1 MSNGDKIV
9 NELAES
15 VLISTLKQS
24 TVEDRKKWQID
35 YGIDPLTI
43 ILIIS
48 VTLTLIRVIQ
58 ECRKNKSSL
67 MSATERNN
75 YLTSEVRALSFGGS
89 FLTRR
94 KIKKILKEKLTK
106 DQYNKYGDAL
116 LKSLLNVGKTATD
129 EQVSALVEY
138 KENV

>member
-1 MSNGDKIV
+1 MSDGEKIV
-9 NELAES
+9 NSIAENIL
-15 VLISTLKQS
+15 VSTLKQS
-24 TVEDRKKWQID
+24 TVEDRKKWQVN

-67 MSATERNN
+67 MTASEKNN
-75 YLTSEVRALSFGGS
+75 YLTSEVRTLSFGNS

-94 KIKKILKEKLTK
+94 KVKKILKEKLTK
-106 DQYNKYGDAL
+106 EQYNKYGDAL
-116 LKSLLNVGKTATD
+116 FKSLLTVGKTVTD